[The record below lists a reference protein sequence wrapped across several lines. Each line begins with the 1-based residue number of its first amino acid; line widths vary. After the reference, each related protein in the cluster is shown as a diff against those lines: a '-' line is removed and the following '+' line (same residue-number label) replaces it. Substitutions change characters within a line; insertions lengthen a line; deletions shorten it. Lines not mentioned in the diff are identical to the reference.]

1 MTTHTTTKHQRLTA
15 LGPRPTAHG
24 PRPTAHARL
33 TTYSTYG
40 THAQRPRYD
49 DPKAKFTMLNNLTN
63 NFQRTN
69 GRFPTFWLDKVCK
82 VQVLSC
88 MGRET
93 ILLPPP

>member
-1 MTTHTTTKHQRLTA
+1 MLGTTPHDDPHHDQTPKTH
-15 LGPRPTAHG
+15 GPWPTAHG
-24 PRPTAHARL
+24 PRP

-49 DPKAKFTMLNNLTN
+49 DPKAKFTMLTNLAN

-82 VQVLSC
+82 VQV
-88 MGRET
+88 
-93 ILLPPP
+93 